1 MEETGVT
8 TISGTNNWRLTVRR
22 EDASV
27 TILRAVT
34 CDTRA
39 ALPDMLFDLP
49 VTALSD
55 HALAPNA
62 ANIAGEEVCITCG
75 VAQGEWDNR
84 NLRELTLPEM
94 LASVGDYAL
103 FNCRSLE
110 TLCLHDGVS
119 HWGGGV
125 LMNCRS
131 LDRIVL
137 TRVGGVQGESLAY
150 FADELSRELDVSIF
164 EADGSETRVVFP
176 EYIEDFE
183 ENGPAHHFDYTIY
196 GAGHPYH
203 HVFRGKALYLTDY
216 DALWERF
223 LSAAHEEGAALK
235 LAWYRLRYPREL
247 ATWAREQ
254 YEAYLR
260 THAPEAL
267 RFVLEQRDMAGLRQL
282 LTVLDGMPLG
292 EALSFARE
300 ERMTEATAILLER
313 QHRQSSGASKSF
325 DL

>member
-34 CDTRA
+34 CDACA
-39 ALPDMLFDLP
+39 ALPDTLFSLP

-75 VAQGEWDNR
+75 VPQGEWDNR
-84 NLRELTLPEM
+84 SLRELTLPEM

-110 TLCLHDGVS
+110 TLHLHDGVS

-137 TRVGGVQGESLAY
+137 TRESGAQGESLAY
-150 FADELSRELDVSIF
+150 FADELSRELDVSLF
-164 EADGSETRVVFP
+164 EADGSEMRLIFP

-183 ENGPAHHFDYTIY
+183 ENGPAHHFDYAIY

-203 HVFRGKALYLTDY
+203 HVFRGKTLHLTDY

-223 LSAAHEEGAALK
+223 LSAAHDDNAALR

-247 ATWAREQ
+247 SAWAAEQ

-260 THAPEAL
+260 AHADEAL
-267 RFVLEQRDMAGLRQL
+267 HLVLEQRDVAGLRQL
-282 LTVLDGMPLG
+282 LTALDGIPLG
-292 EALSFARE
+292 EALTFARE
-300 ERMTEATAILLER
+300 ERMTEATAILLEQ
-313 QHRQSSGASKSF
+313 QHRRSGGMEKDF

>member
-1 MEETGVT
+1 MT

-22 EDASV
+22 GEASV
-27 TILRAVT
+27 VILRAVT

-39 ALPDMLFDLP
+39 ALPDTLFDLP
-49 VTALSD
+49 VTAISD

-62 ANIAGEEVCITCG
+62 ANIAGEEVFITCG
-75 VAQGEWDNR
+75 VPNGEWDNR
-84 NLRELTLPEM
+84 NLRELTLPET
-94 LASVGDYAL
+94 LISVGDYAL

-110 TLCLHDGVS
+110 ALHLHDSVS

-131 LDRIVL
+131 LERIVL
-137 TRVGGVQGESLAY
+137 ERIGSAQGESLAY
-150 FADELSRELDVSIF
+150 FADELPRELDVSLL
-164 EADGSETRVVFP
+164 ETDGSETRLIFP

-183 ENGPAHHFDYTIY
+183 ENGPAHHFDYAIY

-203 HVFRGKALYLTDY
+203 HVFRGKTLHLTDY

-223 LSAAHEEGAALK
+223 LSTAHEDRAALR

-247 ATWAREQ
+247 SVWARAQ

-260 THAPEAL
+260 AYAPEAL
-267 RFVLEQRDMAGLRQL
+267 RFVLEQRDIAGLRQL
-282 LTVLDGMPLG
+282 LDLFNDVSLNA
-292 EALSFARE
+292 ALSFARE
-300 ERMTEATAILLER
+300 ERMTEATAILLEQ
-313 QHRQSSGASKSF
+313 QHRQNSGAEKCF

>member
-1 MEETGVT
+1 MT

-22 EDASV
+22 DGTSV

-34 CDTRA
+34 CDECA
-39 ALPDMLFDLP
+39 ALPDTLFDLP

-62 ANIAGEEVCITCG
+62 AAAAGEEVCITCG
-75 VAQGEWDNR
+75 VPRGEWDNR
-84 NLRELTLPEM
+84 VLRELTLPEM
-94 LASVGDYAL
+94 LTYVGDYAL
-103 FNCRSLE
+103 FNCRSLQ
-110 TLCLHDGVS
+110 TLHLHDGVS
-119 HWGGGV
+119 RWGGGV

-137 TRVGGVQGESLAY
+137 TRIGNTQGESLAY

-164 EADGSETRVVFP
+164 ETDGGETRLIFP
-176 EYIEDFE
+176 EYVEDFE
-183 ENGPAHHFDYTIY
+183 ENGPAHHFDYAIY

-203 HVFRGKALYLTDY
+203 HVFRGKTLHLTDY

-223 LSAAHEEGAALK
+223 LSAAHEDDAALR
-235 LAWYRLRYPREL
+235 LAWYRLRYPTEL
-247 ATWAREQ
+247 SAWAGEQ
-254 YEAYLR
+254 YETYLR
-260 THAPEAL
+260 LHAPEAL
-267 RFVLEQRDMAGLRQL
+267 RFALEQRDMTGLRQL
-282 LTVLDGMPLG
+282 LTMLGDVPLC
-292 EALSFARE
+292 EALAFARE

-313 QHRQSSGASKSF
+313 QHRRDGGREKDF

>member
-1 MEETGVT
+1 MT

-34 CDTRA
+34 CDAYA

-49 VTALSD
+49 VTALAD

-75 VAQGEWDNR
+75 VPQGEWDNR
-84 NLRELTLPEM
+84 GLRELTLPEM

-110 TLCLHDGVS
+110 MLRLHDGVS

-137 TRVGGVQGESLAY
+137 TRESGAQGESLAY
-150 FADELSRELDVSIF
+150 FADELSRELDVSLL
-164 EADGSETRVVFP
+164 ETDGGETRLIFP

-203 HVFRGKALYLTDY
+203 HVFRGKTLYLTDY

-223 LSAAHEEGAALK
+223 LSAAHDDRTALR
-235 LAWYRLRYPREL
+235 LAWYRLRCPQEL
-247 ATWAREQ
+247 SVWAKEQ

-260 THAPEAL
+260 AHADEAL

-282 LTVLDGMPLG
+282 LALLDGMPFG
-292 EALSFARE
+292 MALDYARK

-313 QHRQSSGASKSF
+313 QHQRNGSAEKNF
-325 DL
+325 EL